1 MSRLQTGPIILLVS
15 DLDRAKNYYM
25 NMLGCKHDDCGHTSR
40 EGLFLLMHE
49 AKNHKDVRPIS
60 SLEEGP
66 LWDILVYTNDHEN
79 LLEEFKSRGAII
91 YSEITTSESGWKEF
105 IVEDLDGYR
114 LGFGG

>member
-1 MSRLQTGPIILLVS
+1 M
-15 DLDRAKNYYM
+15 
-25 NMLGCKHDDCGHTSR
+25 
-40 EGLFLLMHE
+40 
-49 AKNHKDVRPIS
+49 
-60 SLEEGP
+60 
-66 LWDILVYTNDHEN
+66 YTNDHEN